1 LSDYRYAPSL
11 ISLITTILL
20 SFLEYA
26 NKGSLQSF
34 IASHNLYTEFGL
46 NLILRW
52 AKDIALGMNYL
63 HEETVMKIIHRDLK
77 STNGKILKEK
87 LKLFS
92 NYFLFSCNY
101 IRRIR
106 YDM

>member
-1 LSDYRYAPSL
+1 MSKLSHRNIIRFYAVVAKAPNYC
-11 ISLITTILL
+11 LITGQCVFNLINYYYLFL
-20 SFLEYA
+20 KSFLEYA

-52 AKDIALGMNYL
+52 AKDIAVGMNYL

-77 STNGKILKEK
+77 STNGKI
-87 LKLFS
+87 F
-92 NYFLFSCNY
+92 
-101 IRRIR
+101 
-106 YDM
+106 